1 MKHTQQG
8 HATVCV
14 FLTAQSKHACWLPCE
29 SQLSVCLARAC
40 DVLQAC
46 LAACVCS
53 HTLICDVMTGGG
65 LWVGLV
71 RVVWCIMLGWESW
84 WLKLLL
90 RAVMHVCPPS

>member
-1 MKHTQQG
+1 MLAGCHVR
-8 HATVCV
+8 AS
-14 FLTAQSKHACWLPCE
+14 FLCCKSISCM
-29 SQLSVCLARAC
+29 
-40 DVLQAC
+40 QAC
-46 LAACVCS
+46 LSACACL

-71 RVVWCIMLGWESW
+71 LVVWCIMLGWESW